1 MGCDFQGRNDGTR
14 IGRMKRGEN
23 VLGYWYGAVCVA
35 GLGFGLLGER
45 RPFGQ
50 NILAHPFIVYA
61 FLVAAGLLVLRVVRQ
76 RPVPE
81 LIPERSFGLGCAAGV
96 ALFLAGNFIAAHLVS
111 R

>member
-1 MGCDFQGRNDGTR
+1 MN
-14 IGRMKRGEN
+14 RGGSL
-23 VLGYWYGAVCVA
+23 LGNWYGAVCLV

-61 FLVAAGLLVLRVVRQ
+61 FAVAAGLLALRILRQ

-81 LIPERSFGLGCAAGV
+81 LIPERAFGLGCAAGV
-96 ALFLAGNFIAAHLVS
+96 ALFLAGNFIAAHVVG

>member
-1 MGCDFQGRNDGTR
+1 MKATR
-14 IGRMKRGEN
+14 S
-23 VLGYWYGAVCVA
+23 LSPYWYIAVAAA

-50 NILAHPFIVYA
+50 DILAHPFVVY
-61 FLVAAGLLVLRVVRQ
+61 FLLVAAGLLVLRVVGQ

-81 LIPERSFGLGCAAGV
+81 VIPERALALGCAAGV
-96 ALFLAGNFIAAHLVS
+96 VLFLAGNFVAAHLIV